1 MPAIQPSC
9 HDIVKNLDL
18 SLAQLQEI
26 AGHLT
31 SRITEGLQAD
41 GKEIGCLPTYLE
53 LPSGKQRGDAL
64 VVDTG
69 GTNTRAALV
78 SLAPAD
84 GEVLEGPN
92 SRKVPDGREGAALG
106 AEEFFATQAKMA
118 DTFPKTDERLPLGYC
133 FSYPA
138 QATPDGDAILLR
150 WTKGLK
156 IDGVIG
162 NKVGKALKSALEK
175 EGFSVGDLRVLN
187 DTVASLMGGVH
198 LYSAPRYV
206 KNYVGL
212 IMGTGTN
219 MAGVFHQDQLTKVRP
234 DAFGPSKVMVVNLES
249 GNFHPPHLTEFDDQV
264 DEQSNNPGTQRF
276 EKAVSGHYLAYLLN
290 AIHPGVVDPTKQGAE
305 RLVELRDKD
314 QGEVAETAGHLL
326 RRSARLAAAAMAGLV
341 ALYPPG
347 ETAVLGEGSLFWGDP
362 KYIDT
367 FQDTLKELMP
377 DRTVT
382 VLKQRS
388 DVNLL
393 GAASAALPVATP
405 AVS

>member
-1 MPAIQPSC
+1 MS
-9 HDIVKNLDL
+9 NLDL
-18 SLAQLQEI
+18 SLTQLQEI
-26 AGHLT
+26 AEHLT
-31 SRITEGLQAD
+31 VRITEGLQAD
-41 GKEIGCLPTYLE
+41 EKEIGCLPTYLE
-53 LPSGKQRGDAL
+53 LPNGRQHGDAL

-78 SLAPAD
+78 KLMPTG
-84 GEVLEGPN
+84 GEVIEGPN

-106 AEEFFATQAKMA
+106 AEEFFETQAKMA
-118 DTFPKTDERLPLGYC
+118 NNFPKTGKQLPLGYC

-156 IDGVIG
+156 IDGVVG
-162 NKVGKALKSALEK
+162 NKVGKALRSALQK
-175 EGFSVGDLRVLN
+175 EGFSVGELRVLN

-198 LYSAPRYV
+198 LYSSPAYGQ
-206 KNYVGL
+206 NYVGL

-219 MAGVFHQDQLTKVRP
+219 MAGVFHQDQLTKIP
-234 DAFGPSKVMVVNLES
+234 PAAFGPSRSMVVNLES
-249 GNFHPPHLTEFDDQV
+249 GNFAPPHLTEYDDKV
-264 DEQSNNPGTQRF
+264 DRESNNPGTQRF

-290 AIHPGVVDPTKQGAE
+290 AIHPGVVDPSKEGAE
-305 RLVELRDKD
+305 RLVDLRDHG
-314 QGEVAETAGHLL
+314 QGEVAETAGQLL
-326 RRSARLAAAAMAGLV
+326 RRSARLAAAAMVGLV

-362 KYIDT
+362 KYIET

-377 DRTVT
+377 ERRIT
-382 VLKQRS
+382 VLKQRG

-393 GAASAALPVATP
+393 GAASAALPIAAPAT
-405 AVS
+405 S